1 MSVQAET
8 DLASGISA
16 ELLVPGDTAGFA
28 QVASTLRSH
37 ARVLEEA
44 ASTLSRVDVTNWRGQ
59 ASVGFRQVIDVEPRR
74 WRTAADAFVAGA
86 VAIEGFVASLVPARE
101 TARQARAKYQEYV
114 RLVASAAALT
124 GTPSPLPGPSTPAS
138 GTMSTADRMRIGAR
152 ADQMNTI
159 AARGPDLGT
168 IGALAVQEV
177 FAADALRRQAIEM
190 LTRARATIESAGNI
204 AADAL
209 ATAMEQAP
217 AARRFDEANI
227 RPAAAVATGHAA
239 LDMGG
244 MVPGIGEVAD
254 LTNAGWYLSEG
265 HPLDAAVSMAGTIPL
280 AGSAAVGGRL
290 LRNAAKHSD
299 DVGEAVSASARSAN
313 RSRLGSGG
321 LWAHEV
327 DGSHTLE
334 KHMGKTDQQLWQRLR
349 KDPKI
354 TGSSSFPSIHDA
366 ELFTETVLAARETEI
381 AAWMVKGPTLPQ
393 GFQLELGQVV
403 GRGLR
408 RGESEVHD
416 MTAVKVFLLPD
427 ARFPEGYRIL
437 TSYPTS
443 PTRKGSS

>member
-1 MSVQAET
+1 MSAQAET
-8 DLASGISA
+8 DLASEVPA
-16 ELLVPGDTAGFA
+16 DLLVPGDTAGFT

-37 ARVLEEA
+37 SRVLDEA
-44 ASTLSRVDVTNWRGQ
+44 ASSLSRVDVTNWRGQ

-114 RLVASAAALT
+114 RLVADATALT
-124 GTPSPLPGPSTPAS
+124 SSPLPGPSTPIS

-217 AARRFDEANI
+217 AARRFDEATI
-227 RPAAAVATGHAA
+227 RPAGATAAGHNT
-239 LDMGG
+239 LDVVGNI
-244 MVPGIGEVAD
+244 PGLGEIAD

-265 HPLDAAVSMAGTIPL
+265 HTLDAGISMAGTIPL
-280 AGSAAVGGRL
+280 GGMAAVAGRRL
-290 LRNAAKHSD
+290 MKGSL
-299 DVGEAVSASARSAN
+299 EAVDDQAGTALRH
-313 RSRLGSGG
+313 LDDGG
-321 LWAHEV
+321 LTAHELDPV
-327 DGSHTLE
+327 GHTISRHVGQTADDLRARINSSR
-334 KHMGKTDQQLWQRLR
+334 RLNAVS
-349 KDPKI
+349 
-354 TGSSSFPSIHDA
+354 TFASLADA
-366 ELFTETVLAARETEI
+366 ERYTYAALATHGSEIATWIESGATVKLELRTAFDHPIGQTMYRSEPGSLRDASSVTTVLRPD
-381 AAWMVKGPTLPQ
+381 PTMPN
-393 GFQLELGQVV
+393 
-403 GRGLR
+403 
-408 RGESEVHD
+408 
-416 MTAVKVFLLPD
+416 
-427 ARFPEGYRIL
+427 GYRIV
-437 TSYPTS
+437 TSYS
-443 PTRKGSS
+443 